1 MDRVKDKVA
10 IVTGGALGIGRA
22 ACMALAREGAKVAV
36 VDIDDEN
43 GQALVAEINKSG
55 GEAAFWHMDV
65 TDEKSIEKTFA
76 EVVAKFGKLNILVNN
91 AGIPGYQKRTDEI
104 TEEEF
109 MRVLNIDLL
118 GVFRC
123 NKHAVPYMLKAGGGS
138 VVNMSSM
145 LGIIGG
151 GDPVYHACKGA
162 VRVMTKSDATVYARD
177 GIRFNSVHPGY
188 IKTPGFTGMITKRN
202 PGMLDEFLKG
212 CGERTPL
219 GRMGTPEDIANGILF
234 LASDEA
240 SFMTGAELVID
251 GGFTVQ

>member
-1 MDRVKDKVA
+1 MDRVKGKVA

-22 ACMALAREGAKVAV
+22 ASVALAREGAKVAIA
-36 VDIDDEN
+36 DINDED
-43 GQALVAEINKSG
+43 GKAAVAEIPQNG
-55 GEAAFWHMDV
+55 GEASYWHMDV
-65 TDEKSIEKTFA
+65 TDEQAVEKTFA
-76 EVVAKFGKLNILVNN
+76 DIVARYGQLNILVNN
-91 AGIPGYQKRTDEI
+91 AGIPGYQKRTNEI
-104 TEEEF
+104 TVDEF
-109 MRVLNIDLL
+109 MRIINIDLL

-123 NKHAVPYMLKAGGGS
+123 NKHAIPYLLKAGGGS

-162 VRVMTKSDATVYARD
+162 VRIMTKSDATVFARD

-188 IKTPGFTGMITKRN
+188 IKTPGFTGMITNRA
-202 PGMLDEFLKG
+202 PGKLDEFLNG
-212 CGERTPL
+212 CAERTPL

-240 SFMTGAELVID
+240 SFITGAELVID